1 MVQITQLQIADFL
14 KFNEALKEINQNF
27 DLEIGYLYKYL
38 TNNEEGLI
46 YLNEDTKMIAFY
58 YFLDNELHNTFG
70 YFDDKDN
77 LEIFFYD
84 DFNILK
90 QENLWILTDK
100 NNVQQT
106 INFFPIKPSFNNFN
120 GQVVFVQYNP
130 FTCNLVSMYF
140 NHMYQDENSKISTF
154 ALHNPWKIILAKNKF
169 PKFEKTYVLRDV
181 SFTKTV
187 EYNLLTLKQ
196 FGLVKFLQSSAFDL
210 QKQDNLRNYYRVFFP
225 WDGNYALNLF
235 PLTKTYTEKEMMA
248 KINSLGFSMQV
259 NPTLIR
265 IFNQDYEPLQ
275 NYQMLLNAIIES
287 NNLKENKGIKLI
299 LEKDQH

>member
-1 MVQITQLQIADFL
+1 MIKITELNIQDFQKYSAAL
-14 KFNEALKEINQNF
+14 NEIDQNF
-27 DLEIGYLYKYL
+27 DLEIGYLYKYF
-38 TNNEEGLI
+38 TNETEGLI
-46 YLNEDTKMIAFY
+46 YFNENSHLIAFY
-58 YFLDNELHNTFG
+58 YFENQELHNTFA
-70 YFDDKDN
+70 YFDEENKIDV
-77 LEIFFYD
+77 FFYD
-84 DFNILK
+84 NFNLLK
-90 QENLWILTDK
+90 QEQLWILTDSH
-100 NNVQQT
+100 NIQHSL
-106 INFFPIKPSFNNFN
+106 NFFPIPPVMDNFN
-120 GQVVFVQYNP
+120 GQVVYVQHNP
-130 FTCNLVSMYF
+130 FTNLLISMYY

-154 ALHNPWKIILAKNKF
+154 ALHDPWKIIMAKTNGLKT
-169 PKFEKTYVLRDV
+169 KKTYILRDV
-181 SFTKTV
+181 AYTKTG

-210 QKQDNLRNYYRVFFP
+210 QRQDNLRNYYRVFFP